1 MDEEYQKKQDR
12 QKKILI
18 AVAVLA
24 AIALCTAAI
33 IVVLKNIDESIVDK
47 EPEDTDIKTAGGQ
60 ALQVCLN
67 EANIG
72 SKRALLTTN
81 ILTDYIASVGEDTKT
96 AQCEQTKQGDVFKIK
111 TDKTEYKLKIEKEGY
126 IEAKLTLSIGDN
138 ETFSFD
144 TNNYPRKYIE
154 NEKLR
159 DYLPGYVDHDN
170 KRDSY
175 YYFDTNTIYIHS
187 DECNKDEMNYVKNQ
201 VKQQIFDL
209 GADAE
214 TLEYHFVN
222 QMGLCGE

>member
-1 MDEEYQKKQDR
+1 MDEEYQKKQNR

-24 AIALCTAAI
+24 AIALCTAVI
-33 IVVLKNIDESIVDK
+33 IVILKNIDESIVDK

-60 ALQVCLN
+60 AIQVCLN

-96 AQCEQTKQGDVFKIK
+96 AQCEQSKQGDVFKIK
-111 TDKTEYKLKIEKEGY
+111 TNKTEYNLKIEKEGY
-126 IEAKLTLSIGDN
+126 IEAKLTLSIGDT
-138 ETFSFD
+138 ETFSFN
-144 TNNYPRKYIE
+144 TKNYPRKYI
-154 NEKLR
+154 NNDLLF
-159 DYLPGYVDHDN
+159 DYLPGYVDHDD

-175 YYFDTNTIYIHS
+175 YYFGNNSIRINS
-187 DECNKDEMNYVKNQ
+187 DDCNKDQMRYVKEQ
-201 VKQQIFDL
+201 VKQQLYDL

-222 QMGLCGE
+222 QMGLCNE